1 MKIILLSFL
10 TRVLSEVYVG
20 GGVQLIGGTGNCD
33 LCVRATGNSGNE
45 AGRDDDL
52 LERTRLQREVS
63 PGSFLGVVIAL
74 LVLRSCS
81 ALLVFFLRPTFC
93 FGCLKR
99 MFLI

>member
-1 MKIILLSFL
+1 M
-10 TRVLSEVYVG
+10 
-20 GGVQLIGGTGNCD
+20 QLIGGTGNCD

-63 PGSFLGVVIAL
+63 PGSFLGVVLAL

-81 ALLVFFLRPTFC
+81 ARAPLVFFLRPTFC